1 MKKEKVDL
9 VPREVRKMNL
19 YDDLVWRGLIKDIS
33 SPAVIEKLN
42 NEKLTLYLGT
52 DPTADSL
59 HVGHLAVFIT
69 VKRLKE
75 AGHNCILLVG
85 GATGRIGDPRPT
97 AERQII
103 PEEIFEHNLQSLKE
117 QVKVFGCDEVV
128 DNYDWSKDI
137 NFIDFLRD
145 YGKFFPVNYMLDKD
159 TVRRR
164 LETGITYTEFSYM
177 LMQALDFLY
186 LYEEKGCTLQ
196 VAGSDQWGNITAG
209 IDLVRRKTGGEVYGF
224 CMPLV
229 LDENGN
235 KIGKSEGNAVWIDKN
250 KTSSYDLYQ
259 YFVKTAD
266 SLVIDYLKYFTF
278 LTKEE
283 IEAYEEKVKNEP
295 EKREA
300 GKRLGFEVVKFLHG
314 EEAAKEAEETS
325 TKVFRGEI
333 SVNMPTVE
341 VLNDNNILSILVNA
355 GLASSKSE
363 AKRLVEQGGI
373 SIANEKITDAN
384 AEITEKEFILQ
395 KGKKTIVK
403 IIIK

>member
-1 MKKEKVDL
+1 MK
-9 VPREVRKMNL
+9 L

-33 SPAVIEKLN
+33 SPDLEQKLN
-42 NEKLTLYLGT
+42 EEQITFYIGT

-59 HVGHLAVFIT
+59 HVGHLASFIT
-69 VKRLKE
+69 ARRLKD
-75 AGHNCILLVG
+75 AGHNFILLVG

-103 PEEIFEHNLQSLKE
+103 PDDVFEHNLKSLKE
-117 QVKVFGCDEVV
+117 QVTIFGCNEVV

-177 LMQALDFLY
+177 IMQALDFLW
-186 LYEEKGCTLQ
+186 LYENKGCILQ
-196 VAGSDQWGNITAG
+196 TAGSDQWGNITAG
-209 IDLVRRKTGGEVYGF
+209 IDLIRRKAGAQAYGF
-224 CMPLV
+224 CMPLIT
-229 LDENGN
+229 DEQGN

-259 YFVKTAD
+259 YFVKTPD
-266 SLVIDYLKYFTF
+266 SLVIDYLKYYTF
-278 LTKEE
+278 LSHEE
-283 IEAYEEKVKNEP
+283 IEDYAVKVKTEP

-300 GKRLGFEVVKFLHG
+300 GKRLGYEVVKFLHG
-314 EEAAKEAEETS
+314 EEAAIESAETAE
-325 TKVFRGEI
+325 KVFRGEA
-333 SVNMPTVE
+333 SDNMPTVE
-341 VLNDNNILSILVNA
+341 ITNDSNILSILVNA
-355 GLASSKSE
+355 ELATSKSE
-363 AKRLVEQGGI
+363 ARRLVEQGGI
-373 SIANEKITDAN
+373 SIDKEKIIDPN
-384 AEITEKEFILQ
+384 QEIFKNEFILQ
-395 KGKKTIVK
+395 KGKKIIVK